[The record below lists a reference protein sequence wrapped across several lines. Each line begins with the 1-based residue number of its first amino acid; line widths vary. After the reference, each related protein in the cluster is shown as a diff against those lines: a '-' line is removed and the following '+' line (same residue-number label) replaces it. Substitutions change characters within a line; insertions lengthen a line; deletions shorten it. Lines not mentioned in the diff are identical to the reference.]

1 MCTIESRNV
10 QRYSTEDA
18 QPKTECIDGLGER
31 MKVLDPERIE
41 NYYFLGCEQAEQID
55 IDSVYKGVKAEM
67 DKRMKAL
74 GSKKL

>member
-41 NYYFLGCEQAEQID
+41 N
-55 IDSVYKGVKAEM
+55 
-67 DKRMKAL
+67 
-74 GSKKL
+74 

>member
-1 MCTIESRNV
+1 M
-10 QRYSTEDA
+10 
-18 QPKTECIDGLGER
+18 DGLGEK

-55 IDSVYKGVKAEM
+55 IDSVYKRVKAEM